1 MRESTNIFYN
11 NGLQFIYEK
20 NVGATHLSYSRAW
33 LMQEAPESQCV

>member
-20 NVGATHLSYSRAW
+20 NVGATRLVIVE
-33 LMQEAPESQCV
+33 LG